1 MRIKIERME
10 VVVPRVEQQAQ
21 ALHTAKTMRQELERR
36 AEAPGNGSKE
46 KSE

>member
-1 MRIKIERME
+1 MRVKIERME

-36 AEAPGNGSKE
+36 VEASGNGREE
-46 KSE
+46 KSK

>member
-21 ALHTAKTMRQELERR
+21 ALQTAKTMRQELERR
-36 AEAPGNGSKE
+36 AEARGNGGKENSK
-46 KSE
+46 